1 MVQCNECG
9 GKVKKGDSFCSQ
21 CGAKISVVKPMSK
34 AAKTEKAGPKSTRK
48 KTAKHASHKKA
59 PEQKIPPKTVK
70 KEGVD
75 LTDDVKRRLKAELE
89 ISIKAFKRGDI
100 TLEEFQDIKKSIVA
114 KARAGFY
121 NDSSEPLRPAP
132 TSTPKAVPQPVPSP
146 MPAQFEP
153 EPEPFVPAYTIP
165 EPPLRRTHDP
175 APTGELYKPM
185 RRLDEPLF
193 SKLWYLAPVVFNLI
207 GGLIAYF
214 AIKSSDE
221 KSAKKMLAIG
231 AVSFILVA
239 AGASYYAY
247 TTDLFGGQKDVA
259 PPPTGIVIEGVE
271 TVETLA
277 PAAVVVPISASN
289 ASAAEMNLVLADLGG
304 GFSVNN
310 VRSGTL
316 KDPLEFAG
324 GDTVFA
330 ATLAAQGWLENNRAF
345 FTKDFTSAENK
356 TFVEW
361 KIDSSISKYNA
372 SRASKTYFDDR
383 LAGFETTFS
392 QNNYSLIDFDV
403 GEAGVM
409 VKKVESDSEF
419 GLKVSYRVFF
429 YEKDA
434 FVSLMV
440 SKVGRGLEE
449 EKVMGYAKL
458 IEGRMK

>member
-9 GKVKKGDSFCSQ
+9 SKLKKGDSFCSQ
-21 CGAKISVVKPMSK
+21 CGAKIAVLKAQAKPVKTRSKSVGKKTVKPSSVK
-34 AAKTEKAGPKSTRK
+34 KSIK
-48 KTAKHASHKKA
+48 SQA
-59 PEQKIPPKTVK
+59 PSEPVK
-70 KEGVD
+70 KEGAVD

-121 NDSSEPLRPAP
+121 NASSGPLSPAP
-132 TSTPKAVPQPVPSP
+132 TSTPKAVPPPVPSP

-153 EPEPFVPAYTIP
+153 EPFVPAYTIP
-165 EPPLRRTHDP
+165 EPSLRRTSDP
-175 APTGELYKPM
+175 APTGDLYKPM

-193 SKLWYLAPVVFNLI
+193 SKLWYLAPVIFNLI

-214 AIKSSDE
+214 AIKPSDE

-239 AGASYYAY
+239 AGAGYYSY
-247 TTDLFGGQKDVA
+247 TTNFFGGQKDVA

-289 ASAAEMNLVLADLGG
+289 ASAAEMNLALADLGG

-310 VRSGTL
+310 VLSGTL

-324 GDTVFA
+324 GDRVFA
-330 ATLAAQGWLENNRAF
+330 DTLAAQGWLENNRAF
-345 FTKDFTSAENK
+345 FTKEASNAANK

-361 KIDSSISKYNA
+361 EIDSSISKYNA
-372 SRASKTYFDDR
+372 SKTSKTYFDDR

-449 EKVMGYAKL
+449 EDVVGFATT
-458 IEGRMK
+458 IAQRIN